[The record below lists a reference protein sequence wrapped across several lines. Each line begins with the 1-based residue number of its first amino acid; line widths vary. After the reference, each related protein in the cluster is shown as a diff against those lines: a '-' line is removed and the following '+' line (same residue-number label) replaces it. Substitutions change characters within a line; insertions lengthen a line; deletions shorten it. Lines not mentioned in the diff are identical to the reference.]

1 MRYYVIASQGI
12 SGVLQAGEVIETIH
26 EIDYQNTY
34 EQHLSVCETH
44 DIEPAEK
51 TEPKRL
57 NEQQQEI
64 SRYQFVTELRKRNLH
79 DAVMNMLNQLAQS
92 EQSVADWIE
101 TGTNVQRYS
110 AKVEM
115 LAGALEQQGHPINL
129 DDFFIQAKRHSL

>member
-1 MRYYVIASQGI
+1 MRYYVIPSQGI
-12 SGVLQAGEVIETIH
+12 SGVLQSGEVIETIH

-44 DIEPAEK
+44 NIQPAEQ

-57 NEQQQEI
+57 SEAQQEI

-79 DAVMNMLNQLAQS
+79 DAVMGLLNQLAQS
-92 EQSVADWIE
+92 EQSVQDWLE
-101 TGTNVQRYS
+101 TGTNVQRYG

-115 LAGALEQQGHPINL
+115 LAGALEQQGHYIDL
-129 DDFFIQAKRHSL
+129 DEFFIHAKKHTL